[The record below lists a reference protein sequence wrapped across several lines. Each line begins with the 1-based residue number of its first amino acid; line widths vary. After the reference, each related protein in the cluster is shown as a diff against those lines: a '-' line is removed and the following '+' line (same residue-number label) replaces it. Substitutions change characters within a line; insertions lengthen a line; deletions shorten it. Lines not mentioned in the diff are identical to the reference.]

1 MVKLSDEAIAEQA
14 TMNTS
19 HARSPM
25 LGVNLIKMAIVYLLL
40 GLVLGIGM
48 AASHQF
54 ELRPVHTHL
63 NLLGWT
69 TMALTGLVYCVFPAA
84 ATSRLALGHFW
95 LHSLGLP
102 VMMVGLAAYSLG
114 LTRFEPLIAAGSL
127 LLTLG
132 LLLFAIT
139 AYSCF
144 AMMRGAEPSA
154 MAPANRAAAE

>member
-1 MVKLSDEAIAEQA
+1 
-14 TMNTS
+14 MNTA
-19 HARSPM
+19 HTQSPM

-69 TMALTGLVYCVFPAA
+69 TMALTGLVYCLFPHAA
-84 ATSRLALGHFW
+84 ASRLAIGHFW

-102 VMMVGLAAYSLG
+102 VMVAGLTAYSLG
-114 LTRFEPLIAAGSL
+114 LTQFEPLIAAGSL

-139 AYSCF
+139 AYGCF
-144 AMMRGAEPSA
+144 ASMRDAEQSA
-154 MAPANRAAAE
+154 RVTANRATSE